1 MTSVRSARLARR
13 ASAGGQLEQ
22 PSEVKSSRTTGPRD
36 AAAAG
41 AQAASRSANRRWRI
55 GWGYAAKAWLV
66 TGPLV
71 IRSHRMANVS
81 LRTYTFIDALQP
93 QLATFMGKTAR
104 GFLPVPGQAS
114 LFIEIAPGIAI
125 NRVTDVAL
133 KATKVQPAL
142 QVVERAYGLLEIH
155 HVDQGEVLSAG
166 RAGLQHLEVGEDA
179 RLKPRV
185 LTNQIIR
192 AVAAYQTQIINRN
205 SQGMMI
211 LPGQSLFI
219 LETEPAGYVAFAANE
234 AEKAARIFLVN
245 VTPYGAFGRLYLAGP
260 EAEIDAAAAAAIA
273 ALDAVKGRAPEKFI
287 DK

>member
-1 MTSVRSARLARR
+1 
-13 ASAGGQLEQ
+13 
-22 PSEVKSSRTTGPRD
+22 
-36 AAAAG
+36 
-41 AQAASRSANRRWRI
+41 
-55 GWGYAAKAWLV
+55 
-66 TGPLV
+66 
-71 IRSHRMANVS
+71 MANVS
-81 LRTYTFIDALQP
+81 LRTYTFLDALQP

-155 HVDQGEVLSAG
+155 HFDQGEVLSAG
-166 RAGLQHLEVGEDA
+166 AAVLGHLELHEEE
-179 RLKPRV
+179 RLKPKV

-192 AVAAYQTQIINRN
+192 AVEAYQTQIINRN
-205 SQGMMI
+205 SAGMMI

-219 LETEPAGYVAFAANE
+219 LETEPAGYVAYAANE
-234 AEKAARIFLVN
+234 AEKAARIFLIN
-245 VTPYGAFGRLYLAGP
+245 VTPYGAFGRLYLSGP
-260 EAEIDAAAAAAIA
+260 EAEIDAAAAAAISA
-273 ALDAVKGRAPEKFI
+273 IESIKGRAPEKFV